1 MENELPSTSEEP
13 SGFRR
18 TWIDHTSEL
27 AASAE
32 TVFALLRDID
42 GWPSWTPGL
51 VAIRR
56 KDQGPI
62 KVGTSFTMVLKAGS
76 APKTPLPCKVLK
88 LAPLYIE
95 WGGGFPGSM
104 IQHRFEITPS
114 SGLRCKV
121 RHVEYATGLLALL
134 TLPIERLAY
143 RHDLA
148 WSRAIERRF
157 AS

>member
-1 MENELPSTSEEP
+1 LPSTSEEA

-27 AASAE
+27 ASDAD

-51 VAIRR
+51 VALRR
-56 KDQGPI
+56 KGSAPVQ
-62 KVGTSFTMVLKAGS
+62 VGTPFTMVLKAGG

-104 IQHRFEITPS
+104 IQHRFEVTPLS
-114 SGLRCKV
+114 SQRCKV
-121 RHVEYATGLLALL
+121 RHVEYATGLLALI
-134 TLPIERLAY
+134 TLPLEKLVY

-148 WSRAIERRF
+148 WSRAIEKRF